1 MQEHVSDAFVKE
13 AKAQGYRS
21 RAAFKLMAL
30 DEKDRLLR
38 PGMTVVD
45 LGAAP
50 GGWSQVAAER
60 VGHRG
65 RVVALDRLPMDPI
78 AGVHFIQGDFTEDA
92 VLEALQATIGGEPV
106 DLVLSDMAPD
116 MSGVRSVDQARS
128 IYLLELALDLAEAVL
143 KEDGA
148 LVVKAF
154 QGEGFDD
161 FLRRMRQGFQRVAVR
176 KPPASRARSRELYLV
191 AKGRRMG

>member
-13 AKAQGYRS
+13 AKARGYRS

-45 LGAAP
+45 LGAVP

-60 VGHRG
+60 VGDHG

-78 AGVHFIQGDFTEDA
+78 AGVHFIQGDFTEEA
-92 VLEALQATIGGEPV
+92 VLEALQDAIGGVPV
-106 DLVLSDMAPD
+106 DLVMSDMAPD
-116 MSGVRSVDQARS
+116 LSGVRSVDQARS
-128 IYLLELALDLAEAVL
+128 IYLLELALDLAETVL
-143 KEDGA
+143 KDEGA

-161 FLRRMRQGFQRVAVR
+161 FLRRLRQGFQRVAVR

-191 AKGRRMG
+191 AKGRRIR

>member
-60 VGHRG
+60 VGDRG

>member
-1 MQEHVSDAFVKE
+1 MQEHLSDAFVKE

-21 RAAFKLMAL
+21 RAAFKLLAL

-60 VGHRG
+60 VGAGG
-65 RVVALDRLPMDPI
+65 RVIALDLLPMDPI
-78 AGVHFIQGDFTEDA
+78 AGVTFIQGDFTEQLA
-92 VLEALQATIGGEPV
+92 LERLEAAIGGRPV
-106 DLVLSDMAPD
+106 DLVLSDMAPN

-128 IYLLELALDLAEAVL
+128 IYLLELALDLAERVL
-143 KEDGA
+143 AAEGG

-161 FLRRMRQGFQRVAVR
+161 FLRRLRQGFQRVVVR

-191 AKGRRMG
+191 AKGRRIR

>member
-13 AKAQGYRS
+13 AKSRGYRS

-78 AGVHFIQGDFTEDA
+78 AGVYFIQGDFTETV
-92 VLEALQATIGGEPV
+92 VLEALEAAIGGAPV

-116 MSGVRSVDQARS
+116 LSGVRSVDQARS
-128 IYLLELALDLAEAVL
+128 IYLLELALDLAETVL
-143 KEDGA
+143 KSEGA

-161 FLRRMRQGFQRVAVR
+161 FLRRLRRGFQRVAVR
-176 KPPASRARSRELYLV
+176 KPPASRPRSRELYLV
-191 AKGRRMG
+191 AKGRRIR

>member
-13 AKAQGYRS
+13 AKARGYRS

-60 VGHRG
+60 VGDHG
-65 RVVALDRLPMDPI
+65 RVVALDRLSMDPI
-78 AGVHFIQGDFTEDA
+78 AGVHFIQGDFTEEA
-92 VLEALQATIGGEPV
+92 VLEALQDAIGGAPV

-116 MSGVRSVDQARS
+116 LSGVRSVDQARS
-128 IYLLELALDLAEAVL
+128 IYLLELALDLAETVL
-143 KEDGA
+143 KDEGA

-161 FLRRMRQGFQRVAVR
+161 FLRRLRQGFQRVAVR

-191 AKGRRMG
+191 AKGRRIR

>member
-13 AKAQGYRS
+13 AKSRGYRS

-78 AGVHFIQGDFTEDA
+78 AGVHFIQGDFTETV
-92 VLEALQATIGGEPV
+92 VLEALEAAIGGAPV

-116 MSGVRSVDQARS
+116 LSGVRSVDQARS
-128 IYLLELALDLAEAVL
+128 IYLLELALDLAETVL
-143 KEDGA
+143 KSEGA

-161 FLRRMRQGFQRVAVR
+161 FLRRLRRGFQRVAVR
-176 KPPASRARSRELYLV
+176 KPPASRPRSRELYLV
-191 AKGRRMG
+191 AKGRRIR

>member
-1 MQEHVSDAFVKE
+1 MGMQEHLSDAFVKE

-21 RAAFKLMAL
+21 RAAFKLLAL

-60 VGHRG
+60 VGAGG
-65 RVVALDRLPMDPI
+65 RVIALDLLPMDPI
-78 AGVHFIQGDFTEDA
+78 AGVTFIQGDFTEQLA
-92 VLEALQATIGGEPV
+92 LERLEAAIGGRPV
-106 DLVLSDMAPD
+106 DLVLSDMAPN
-116 MSGVRSVDQARS
+116 MSGVARS
-128 IYLLELALDLAEAVL
+128 IYLLELALDLAERVL
-143 KEDGA
+143 AAEGG

-161 FLRRMRQGFQRVAVR
+161 FLRCLRQGFQRVVVR
-176 KPPASRARSRELYLV
+176 KPVTLEETPVRRRGLKVARGPR
-191 AKGRRMG
+191 GR

>member
-13 AKAQGYRS
+13 AKARGYRS

-60 VGHRG
+60 VGDHG

-78 AGVHFIQGDFTEDA
+78 AGVHFIQGDFTEEA
-92 VLEALQATIGGEPV
+92 VLEALQNAIGGVPV
-106 DLVLSDMAPD
+106 DLVMSDMAPD
-116 MSGVRSVDQARS
+116 LSGVRSVDQARS
-128 IYLLELALDLAEAVL
+128 IYLLELALDLAETVL
-143 KEDGA
+143 KDEGA

-161 FLRRMRQGFQRVAVR
+161 FLRRLRQGFQRVAVR

-191 AKGRRMG
+191 AKGRRIR

>member
-30 DEKDRLLR
+30 DEKDRLLH

-60 VGHRG
+60 VGDRG
-65 RVVALDRLPMDPI
+65 RVLALDRLPMEPI
-78 AGVHFIQGDFTEDA
+78 AGVHFIQGDFTETD
-92 VLEALQATIGGEPV
+92 VLEALQAAIGGAPV

-116 MSGVRSVDQARS
+116 LSGIRSVDQARS
-128 IYLLELALDLAEAVL
+128 IYLLELALDLAETVL
-143 KEDGA
+143 KDEGA

-161 FLRRMRQGFQRVAVR
+161 FLRRLRQGFQRVAVR

-191 AKGRRMG
+191 AKGRRIR